1 MNSLRLLA
9 ASAGTVLLVAC
20 GGGSGSDD
28 GGGSLQ
34 PPAAGPTPT
43 PMPDPISVA
52 GLNITGSSVQTYGTS
67 TSDLLPGRDP
77 TTASGFALSNPE
89 TGAGITDLR
98 VSRDDTGA
106 ITAATLIL
114 RDLGVS
120 WDGETERPP
129 IIEAFNDTQ
138 GRSVLT
144 AAGEVSNVALP
155 DAGSASFWDR
165 STQANYANNRYFPM
179 TPAPEE
185 CPSWWGIPGGCNLE
199 TFGVVAGS
207 PGTDW
212 RTGGVIPDNVSA
224 GRLHSDGDIDAP
236 NVPFSGSKGFRALEM
251 WSYAHATLGAWVT
264 QETVLMAEWGAPTGV
279 EHNLNRRGIIATG
292 QPTAMASLPGDGVA
306 TYDEGFVYGWY
317 AASGV
322 AEPIAFRGRVAARV
336 DFATNAIRLELYDVV
351 RESNWTPLPLGM
363 AASGELAE
371 GNRGAVVVPVTA
383 GGMEGNLGARFF
395 GPVAA
400 GAGGDG
406 PAEIGGSF
414 RLGNGGA
421 SAIGGFVALKRDSN
435 R

>member
-9 ASAGTVLLVAC
+9 ASAGTMLLVAC
-20 GGGSGSDD
+20 GGGSDSGND
-28 GGGSLQ
+28 GDLQ
-34 PPAAGPTPT
+34 PPAAGPTP
-43 PMPDPISVA
+43 DSISVA
-52 GLNITGSSVQTYGTS
+52 GLNITASSVQTYGTS

-77 TTASGFALSNPE
+77 TTARGFALSDPE
-89 TGAGITDLR
+89 TGAGTADLR
-98 VSRDDTGA
+98 VTRNDTGA

-120 WDGETERPP
+120 WDGATERPP
-129 IIEAFNDTQ
+129 IIETFNATQ
-138 GRSVLT
+138 GRSELT
-144 AAGEVSNVALP
+144 DAGEVSNVALP
-155 DAGSASFWDR
+155 DAGSAFWDR

-179 TPAPEE
+179 TPAFTD
-185 CPSWWGIPGGCNLE
+185 CPAWWGIPGGCNLE

-224 GRLHSDGDIDAP
+224 GRLHSEGDMDAP
-236 NVPFSGSKGFRALEM
+236 NVPFPGSKGFRALEM
-251 WSYAHATLGAWVT
+251 WSYAHATLGAWVA

-292 QPTAMASLPGDGVA
+292 QPTAMASLPGGGVA

-317 AASGV
+317 AANGV
-322 AEPIAFRGRVAARV
+322 AEPIAFRGRAAARV

-351 RESNWTPLPLGM
+351 NESDWTALPLAM
-363 AASGELAE
+363 DASGELAE
-371 GNRGAVVVPVTA
+371 GNRGAVVVPVAA
-383 GGMEGNLGARFF
+383 GGKEGHLGARFF

-400 GAGGDG
+400 GAGGEG

-414 RLGNGGA
+414 RLGNGVA
-421 SAIGGFVALKRDSN
+421 SAIGGFVALKRDSS